1 MTVLM
6 IKKNR
11 GWTNTGMDIL
21 QQSLET
27 LSENENE
34 ESCQELASTRYW
46 NENVFFNVFIIQKRE
61 RKSTESEKA

>member
-1 MTVLM
+1 MDQHRDGYSTTV
-6 IKKNR
+6 
-11 GWTNTGMDIL
+11 TGN
-21 QQSLET
+21 S
-27 LSENENE
+27 LSEKENE